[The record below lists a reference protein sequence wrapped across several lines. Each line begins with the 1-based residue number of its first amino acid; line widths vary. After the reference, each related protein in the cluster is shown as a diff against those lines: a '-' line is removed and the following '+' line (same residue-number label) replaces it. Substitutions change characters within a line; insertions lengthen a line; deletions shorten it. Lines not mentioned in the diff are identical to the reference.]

1 MKRRH
6 ILWFALVPA
15 VLVVLAVAH
24 TAGFLPSLF
33 PGGHPGAR
41 STPPASTSPQTVQ
54 VVWTFEPPQRGAVFS
69 SPLVEGDSVYAA
81 AIRDGLVFR
90 GAVYRLARDTG
101 RVVWSFDDDG
111 RMLQMFSSP
120 CLAGGRLYVGEGMH
134 QNFTCRLY
142 CLDAATG
149 RKCWHF
155 EASGHIES
163 SPCVA
168 SGRVYFGA
176 GDDGLYC
183 LDAASGKEIWHFH
196 GPLHIDASPAV
207 VGQHVYAGSGVSLS
221 HRRTEV
227 FCLDS
232 HTGKVVWR
240 VPTDLPAWGS
250 PAVFG
255 KHVFFGLG
263 NGRFQEPPRAPERP
277 AGAVLC
283 MAAATGEQAWRY
295 QAGEAVFCRVAVEE
309 QLVCFGAR
317 DGCCYALDR
326 RSGQLRWKTDLGSP
340 VIGRPALAGPHV
352 WAVSSGGRVARLDA
366 RTGALEATLD
376 LATVAHV
383 QPRVFSSPTILADPD
398 GGSRIYFGA
407 ELAAPGSTSAAVVY
421 CLHDGG
427 PHEAHRVD

>member
-6 ILWFALVPA
+6 IVWFVLVPA
-15 VLVVLAVAH
+15 VVLALAVAH
-24 TAGFLPSLF
+24 TMGLVPALF
-33 PGGHPGAR
+33 PGGHDGAAG
-41 STPPASTSPQTVQ
+41 TAPAGPSPQTLR
-54 VVWTFEPPQRGAVFS
+54 VVWTLEPPQRGAFWS
-69 SPLVEGDSVYAA
+69 SPLVAGDSVYAA

-120 CLAGGRLYVGEGMH
+120 CLANGRLYVGEGMH

-142 CLDAATG
+142 CVDAATG
-149 RKCWHF
+149 RKCWTF
-155 EASGHIES
+155 EAAGHIES

-168 SGRVYFGA
+168 SGRVWFGA

-183 LDAASGKEIWHFH
+183 LDAASSKEIWHFQ

-207 VGQHVYAGSGVSLS
+207 VGRRVYAGSGVSLS
-221 HRRTEV
+221 HRRTEI

-232 HTGKVVWR
+232 QSGKVLWR
-240 VPTDLPAWGS
+240 ESTDLPAWGS
-250 PAVFG
+250 PAVYG
-255 KHVFFGLG
+255 GHVFFGLG
-263 NGRFQEPPRAPERP
+263 NGRIDKPPPAPEKP
-277 AGAVLC
+277 AGAVVC
-283 MAAATGEQAWRY
+283 ADAATGDVVWRY
-295 QAGEAVFCRVAVEE
+295 QAGDVVLCRLAVDKHR
-309 QLVCFGAR
+309 VCFGCR

-326 RSGQLRWKTDLGSP
+326 LSGELCWKTDLGSP

-366 RTGALEATLD
+366 QTGAIEASFD
-376 LATVAHV
+376 LPHVAHV
-383 QPRVFSSPTILADPD
+383 QPRVFSSPTVLADPE

-407 ELAAPGSTSAAVVY
+407 ELATPASSAAVVW
-421 CLHDGG
+421 CLRD
-427 PHEAHRVD
+427 